1 VLYQILWVPGGA
13 HDVSAPIPPH
23 IYRDYPRSR
32 PKSERGNDM
41 NFKDHFVVLP
51 ALLGGVS
58 GNWIWYRALRG
69 LVSEN
74 GKNVYRLLRDDVEN
88 KGSSQPFALI

>member
-13 HDVSAPIPPH
+13 HDVSAPITLGL
-23 IYRDYPRSR
+23 DQVQ
-32 PKSERGNDM
+32 KGNDM
-41 NFKDHFVVLP
+41 NFKDHFFVLP